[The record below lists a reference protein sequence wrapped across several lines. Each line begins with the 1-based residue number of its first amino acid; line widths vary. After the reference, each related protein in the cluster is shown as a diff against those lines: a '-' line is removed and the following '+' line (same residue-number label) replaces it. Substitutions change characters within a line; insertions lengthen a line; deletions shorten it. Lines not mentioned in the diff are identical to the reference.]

1 VDASQRQVVIAP
13 WVRWESRTPLPIT
26 VLPAG
31 TVTAKSNVALSRGV
45 SLTGNQPG
53 EPCGSLTTMAPSSVG
68 TQPSLESSGRIVSSW
83 VAWANTAARPVRRFV
98 ALAWSRSS
106 E

>member
-1 VDASQRQVVIAP
+1 M
-13 WVRWESRTPLPIT
+13 PIT

-53 EPCGSLTTMAPSSVG
+53 EPCGSLTTIAPSSVG
-68 TQPSLESSGRIVSSW
+68 TQPSLESSGSTIASAVPAYSTPTTKEEPRRSPPRGWIVSSW
-83 VAWANTAARPVRRFV
+83 PVWENDARG
-98 ALAWSRSS
+98 AG
-106 E
+106 